1 MVGCEVNALFIATQA
16 QKYENGYPAWVSGWG
31 LTSSG
36 LQSDILQK
44 GLVKTMTNKQCTSRP
59 YKFRSYQIT
68 ENMLCAQGNNI
79 DACKGDSGGPL
90 AVQVQG
96 QSGAYIQIGIVSW
109 SFGCAKYH
117 YPGVYTKLT
126 ALLPWL
132 KETIG
137 IEGKH
142 FRFVE
147 NKNSPQTRGGE
158 GSKTQI

>member
-1 MVGCEVNALFIATQA
+1 
-16 QKYENGYPAWVSGWG
+16 
-31 LTSSG
+31 
-36 LQSDILQK
+36 
-44 GLVKTMTNKQCTSRP
+44 MTKKQCTSRP
-59 YKFRSYQIT
+59 KKFKSYMIT
-68 ENMLCAQGNNI
+68 EKMLCAQGDRI
-79 DACKGDSGGPL
+79 DSCKGDSGGPL
-90 AVQVQG
+90 AVQG
-96 QSGAYIQIGIVSW
+96 QDGAYTQIGIVSW
-109 SFGCAKYH
+109 SFGCAKDY

-158 GSKTQI
+158 GSKTLKNNFFRSFIIITSMPH